1 MNIAAIHEL
10 SGKFMLPAVIAGQT
24 HKLSKD
30 FDNRTVSEL
39 AKTVDLNAAEN
50 QSLIVRY
57 CQERN
62 AGQHSNLHV
71 LEFVKMCRES
81 LGL

>member
-1 MNIAAIHEL
+1 MGIAEIHEL
-10 SGKFMLPAVIAGQT
+10 SGKFMLPACIAGQT

-30 FDNRTVSEL
+30 FDNRILFDL
-39 AKTVDLNAAEN
+39 AKTVDLNSAEN
-50 QSLIVRY
+50 QPLIVRY

-62 AGQHSNLHV
+62 AGQHSDLHV
-71 LEFVKMCRES
+71 LEFVKKCRVD